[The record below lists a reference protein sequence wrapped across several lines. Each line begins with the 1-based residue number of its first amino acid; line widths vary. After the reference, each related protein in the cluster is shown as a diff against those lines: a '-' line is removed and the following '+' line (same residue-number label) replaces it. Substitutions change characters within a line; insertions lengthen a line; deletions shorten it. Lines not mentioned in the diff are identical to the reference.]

1 MSKGLMV
8 IISLGLAA
16 GGLAMVGGPHRAA
29 AEEPTTLG
37 LYQIQAALAV
47 GQPGTSAVWRLN
59 TSTGALDYCT
69 FTGVVTGGAAHIT
82 CQASPPPPPAP
93 R

>member
-1 MSKGLMV
+1 MFKHLTV
-8 IISLGLAA
+8 IFTLGLAA
-16 GGLAMVGGPHRAA
+16 GGLALVSGPHRAA
-29 AEEPTTLG
+29 AEETATPG
-37 LYQIQAALAV
+37 LYQIQATVGA

-59 TSTGALDYCT
+59 TSTGAVDYCT

-82 CQASPPPPPAP
+82 CQTSPPPPPAP

>member
-1 MSKGLMV
+1 MSKGSMV
-8 IISLGLAA
+8 IFTLGLAA
-16 GGLAMVGGPHRAA
+16 GGLALVSGPHRTA
-29 AEEPTTLG
+29 AEETAANLG
-37 LYQIQAALAV
+37 LYQIQAAVAA

-69 FTGVVTGGAAHIT
+69 FAGVVTGGAAHIT
-82 CQASPPPPPAP
+82 CQAGPPPPAP